1 MFHVIFVHRGQS
13 SSNSR
18 GKDNE
23 NLSVKKT
30 FSVFSDVE
38 GQNRVRIIF
47 EVPIWMRKDDVKRY
61 VKVSYRKDTFY
72 HFLVYLCDVFTSI
85 IIEIYINDDKS
96 V

>member
-30 FSVFSDVE
+30 FMGFSDVE
-38 GQNRVRIIF
+38 GQNSAEIIL
-47 EVPIWMRKDDVKRY
+47 EIPIWMRKD
-61 VKVSYRKDTFY
+61 KV
-72 HFLVYLCDVFTSI
+72 
-85 IIEIYINDDKS
+85 
-96 V
+96 